1 MNKQKT
7 FTHKF
12 IKLPHIEETTINGKR
27 HYKTPEGNV
36 YPSVTTVLSSME
48 KSGIEEWKKRVGEEE
63 AARVLKKA
71 NERGTLIHS
80 MAEEYLLNHV
90 ISPNMTFLQL
100 KPYLDRVDN
109 VYGLEV
115 PLYSDYLQIAGRT
128 DCIADYE
135 GKPSIIDFK
144 TSRRIKEKDDILN
157 YFLQASC
164 YSYMF
169 EERTGIKISQIA
181 ILIADDYG
189 GTIPYIE
196 KRSNYREQLLHVI
209 TNFRQSVKSSSLSEI

>member
-1 MNKQKT
+1 MKTQKT

-12 IKLPHIEETTINGKR
+12 ISLPQIEETTINEKR
-27 HYKTPEGNV
+27 HYKTPEGKF
-36 YPSVTTVLSSME
+36 YPSVTTVLSSVE

-63 AARVLKKA
+63 AARVLKRA
-71 NERGTLIHS
+71 NERGTLIHG
-80 MAEEYLLNHV
+80 MAEQYLLNRP

-100 KPYLDRVDN
+100 KPYLDRVNN

-128 DCIADYE
+128 DCIADYS

-144 TSRRIKEKDDILN
+144 TSRRIKEKDDIMN

-169 EERTGIKISQIA
+169 EERTGIKIPQIV

-196 KRSNYREQLLHVI
+196 KRSNYREKLLQVI
-209 TNFRQSVKSSSLSEI
+209 LNFRQSVKSS

>member
-1 MNKQKT
+1 MKNKT

-12 IKLPHIEETTINGKR
+12 IELPKIEEEMIDGKR
-27 HYKTPEGNV
+27 FYKTPQNNL
-36 YPSVTTVLSSME
+36 YPSVTTVLSSMSKE
-48 KSGIEEWKKRVGEEE
+48 GIEEWKNRVGEEE

-71 NERGTLIHS
+71 NERGTLIHH
-80 MAEEYLLNHV
+80 MAEQYLLNCA
-90 ISPNMTFLQL
+90 ITPNMTFLQL
-100 KPYLDRVDN
+100 KPYLDRIDN

-144 TSRRIKEKDDILN
+144 TSRRIKEKDNILS

-169 EERTGIKISQIA
+169 EERTGIRIPQIA
-181 ILIADDYG
+181 ILIVDDYG
-189 GTIPYIE
+189 GTIPHIE
-196 KRSNYREQLLHVI
+196 KRSNYKEQLLHVI
-209 TNFRQSVKSSSLSEI
+209 TNFRQSVKNSWFSGI